1 VYLRDASPLNPEASP
16 LFADL
21 SGLPPLLIQVGSTEL
36 LLDDARGVHEKALA
50 AGGAS
55 RLEIYDD
62 VVHAWQML
70 DGIVPE
76 ASAAL
81 DDAAN
86 FIRQLPVEAMESRR

>member
-1 VYLRDASPLNPEASP
+1 
-16 LFADL
+16 
-21 SGLPPLLIQVGSTEL
+21 
-36 LLDDARGVHEKALA
+36 
-50 AGGAS
+50 
-55 RLEIYDD
+55 LEIYDD